1 MKKLALIFSFAIVA
15 ASMYGQARKPQIM
28 VVPSDVWCNAKGY
41 VQTYDNQGLEEQ
53 IPDYGKAVKTDKE
66 LSNMIGKIS
75 NMMADRGFPLVDLSA
90 TISSIERRQAEDELI
105 SSRQGAAIAE
115 SPLDQLRRT
124 ARADIILSLDWT
136 VNENGPKRSVTYNL
150 QGIDSYT
157 NKIIAGVQGTGNPS
171 LTAET
176 AVLLEEAVVSNM
188 DNFTARL
195 QDYFDD
201 LFANGREVAVTV
213 RVFEN
218 SAGIDLDS
226 EYDDGYLLSE
236 IIDEWMADNT
246 VNSRFGKSDATENY
260 IAYNQVRIPLYN
272 EKGRAMDTEMFVRNL
287 ARYLRQEPYNIPSKV
302 VMRGLGEAILILGDK

>member
-1 MKKLALIFSFAIVA
+1 MKKLTLIITFAIIS
-15 ASMYGQARKPQIM
+15 ASMFSQARKPEIM
-28 VVPSDVWCNAKGY
+28 VVPSDVWCNSKGY
-41 VQTYDNQGLEEQ
+41 IQTYDNQGLVEQ
-53 IPDYGKAVKTDKE
+53 IPDYKKAVKTDKE

-105 SSRQGAAIAE
+105 TSKQGAAIAE

-124 ARADIILSLDWT
+124 AKADIILSLDWT

-150 QGIDSYT
+150 QGLDAYT
-157 NKIIAGVQGTGNPS
+157 NKVIAGVQGTGNPS

-176 AVLLEEAVVSNM
+176 SVLLEEAVVSNM
-188 DNFTARL
+188 DNFTSRL

-201 LFANGREVAVTV
+201 LFANGREVVVTV
-213 RVFEN
+213 RVFDN

-226 EYDDGYLLSE
+226 EYDGYLLSE

-260 IAYNQVRIPLYN
+260 INYHQVRIPLYN
-272 EKGRAMDTEMFVRNL
+272 EKGRSMDTEMFVRNL
-287 ARYLRQEPYNIPSKV
+287 ARYLRQAPYNIPSKV
-302 VMRGLGEAILILGDK
+302 MMRGLGEAILILGDK

>member
-1 MKKLALIFSFAIVA
+1 MKKLILIFTLAIMA
-15 ASMYGQARKPQIM
+15 AGMNGQARKPQIM
-28 VVPSDVWCNAKGY
+28 VVPSDVWCNSKGY
-41 VQTYDNQGLEEQ
+41 MQTYDNQGLIQQ
-53 IPDYGKAVKTDKE
+53 IPDYKRAVKTDKE

-90 TISSIERRQAEDELI
+90 TISSIERREAEDELI
-105 SSRQGAAIAE
+105 ASRQGATIAE

-124 ARADIILSLDWT
+124 AKADIILSLDWT

-157 NKIIAGVQGTGNPS
+157 NKVIAGVQGTGNPS

-176 AVLLEEAVVSNM
+176 SVLLEEAVVSNM

-195 QDYFDD
+195 QDYFND
-201 LFANGREVAVTV
+201 LFENGREVAVTV

-218 SAGIDLDS
+218 GAGIDLDS
-226 EYDDGYLLSE
+226 EYDGYLLSE

-246 VNSRFGKSDATENY
+246 VNNRFGKTDATENY
-260 IAYNQVRIPLYN
+260 IYYNQVRIPLYN

-287 ARYLRQEPYNIPSKV
+287 ARYLRQEPYKIPSKV
-302 VMRGLGEAILILGDK
+302 MMRGLGEAILILGDK

>member
-1 MKKLALIFSFAIVA
+1 
-15 ASMYGQARKPQIM
+15 
-28 VVPSDVWCNAKGY
+28 
-41 VQTYDNQGLEEQ
+41 
-53 IPDYGKAVKTDKE
+53 
-66 LSNMIGKIS
+66 
-75 NMMADRGFPLVDLSA
+75 MADRGFPLVDLSA

-105 SSRQGAAIAE
+105 TSKQGAAIAE

-124 ARADIILSLDWT
+124 AKADIILSLDWT

-150 QGIDSYT
+150 QGLDAYT
-157 NKIIAGVQGTGNPS
+157 NKVIAGVQGTGNPS

-188 DNFTARL
+188 DNFTSRL

-201 LFANGREVAVTV
+201 LFANGREVVVTV
-213 RVFEN
+213 RVFDN

-226 EYDDGYLLSE
+226 EYDGYLLSE

-260 IAYNQVRIPLYN
+260 INYHQVRIPLYN
-272 EKGRAMDTEMFVRNL
+272 EKGRSMDTEMFVRNL
-287 ARYLRQEPYNIPSKV
+287 ARYLRQAPYNIPSKV
-302 VMRGLGEAILILGDK
+302 MMRGLGEAILILGDK

>member
-1 MKKLALIFSFAIVA
+1 MKKLTLIFSMALIA
-15 ASMYGQARKPQIM
+15 ATVLGQARKPEIM
-28 VVPSDVWCNAKGY
+28 VVPSDVWCNSKGY
-41 VQTYDNQGLEEQ
+41 MQTYDNQGLIEQ
-53 IPDYGKAVKTDKE
+53 IPDYKKAVKTDKE

-90 TISSIERRQAEDELI
+90 TLTAIERRQAEDELI
-105 SSRQGAAIAE
+105 ASRQGATIVE

-124 ARADIILSLDWT
+124 AKADIILTLDWT
-136 VNENGPKRSVTYNL
+136 VNQTGPKRSVTYNL

-157 NKIIAGVQGTGNPS
+157 SKVIAGVQGTGNPS

-201 LFANGREVAVTV
+201 LFKNGREVTITV
-213 RVFEN
+213 RVFDN

-226 EYDDGYLLSE
+226 EYDGYLLSE

-246 VNSRFGKSDATENY
+246 VSSRFGKSDATENY
-260 IAYNQVRIPLYN
+260 INYRQVRIPLYN
-272 EKGRAMDTEMFVRNL
+272 EKGRAIDTEAFVREL
-287 ARYLRQEPYNIPSKV
+287 ARYLRQAPYNIPSKV
-302 VMRGLGEAILILGDK
+302 MMRGLGEAILILGDK

>member
-1 MKKLALIFSFAIVA
+1 MKKLTLIITFAIIS
-15 ASMYGQARKPQIM
+15 ASMFSQARKPEIM
-28 VVPSDVWCNAKGY
+28 VVPSDVWCNSKGY
-41 VQTYDNQGLEEQ
+41 IQTYDNQGLVEQ
-53 IPDYGKAVKTDKE
+53 IPDYKKAVKTDKE

-105 SSRQGAAIAE
+105 TSKQGAAIAE

-124 ARADIILSLDWT
+124 AKADIILSLDWT

-150 QGIDSYT
+150 QGLDAYT
-157 NKIIAGVQGTGNPS
+157 NKVIAGVQGTGNPS

-188 DNFTARL
+188 DNFTSRL

-201 LFANGREVAVTV
+201 LFANGREVVVTV
-213 RVFEN
+213 RVFDN

-226 EYDDGYLLSE
+226 EYDGYLLSE

-260 IAYNQVRIPLYN
+260 INYHQVRIPLYN
-272 EKGRAMDTEMFVRNL
+272 EKGRSMDTEMFVRNL
-287 ARYLRQEPYNIPSKV
+287 ARYLRQAPYNIPSKV
-302 VMRGLGEAILILGDK
+302 MMRGLGEAILILEHK

>member
-1 MKKLALIFSFAIVA
+1 MKKLTLIITFAIIS
-15 ASMYGQARKPQIM
+15 ASIYSQARKPEIM
-28 VVPSDVWCNAKGY
+28 VVPSDVWCNSKGY
-41 VQTYDNQGLEEQ
+41 IQTYDNQGLVEQ
-53 IPDYGKAVKTDKE
+53 IPDYKKAVKTDKE

-105 SSRQGAAIAE
+105 TSKQGAAIAE

-124 ARADIILSLDWT
+124 AKADIILSLDWT

-150 QGIDSYT
+150 QGLDAYT
-157 NKIIAGVQGTGNPS
+157 NKVIAGVQGTGNPS

-188 DNFTARL
+188 DNFTSRL

-201 LFANGREVAVTV
+201 LFANGREVVVTV
-213 RVFEN
+213 RVFDN

-226 EYDDGYLLSE
+226 EYDGYLLSE

-260 IAYNQVRIPLYN
+260 INYHQVRIPLYN
-272 EKGRAMDTEMFVRNL
+272 EKGRSMDTEMFVRNL
-287 ARYLRQEPYNIPSKV
+287 ARYLRQAPYNIPSKV
-302 VMRGLGEAILILGDK
+302 MMRGLGEAILILGDK

>member
-1 MKKLALIFSFAIVA
+1 MKKLTLIITFAIIS
-15 ASMYGQARKPQIM
+15 ASMFSQARKPEIM
-28 VVPSDVWCNAKGY
+28 VVPSDVWCNSKGY
-41 VQTYDNQGLEEQ
+41 IQTYDNQGLVEQ
-53 IPDYGKAVKTDKE
+53 IPDYKKAVKTDKE
-66 LSNMIGKIS
+66 LSNMIGEIS

-105 SSRQGAAIAE
+105 TSKQGAAIAE

-124 ARADIILSLDWT
+124 AKADIILSLDWT

-150 QGIDSYT
+150 QGLDAYT
-157 NKIIAGVQGTGNPS
+157 NKVIAGVQGTGNPS

-188 DNFTARL
+188 DNFTSRL

-201 LFANGREVAVTV
+201 LFANGREVVVTV
-213 RVFEN
+213 RVFDN

-226 EYDDGYLLSE
+226 EYDGYLLSE

-260 IAYNQVRIPLYN
+260 INYHQVRIPLYN
-272 EKGRAMDTEMFVRNL
+272 EKGRSMDTEMFVRNL
-287 ARYLRQEPYNIPSKV
+287 ARYLRQAPYNIPSKV
-302 VMRGLGEAILILGDK
+302 MMRGLGEAILILGDK

>member
-1 MKKLALIFSFAIVA
+1 MKKLTLIITFAIIS
-15 ASMYGQARKPQIM
+15 ASMFSQARKPEIM
-28 VVPSDVWCNAKGY
+28 VVPSDVWCNSKGY
-41 VQTYDNQGLEEQ
+41 IQTYDNQGLVEQ
-53 IPDYGKAVKTDKE
+53 IPDYKKAVKTDKE

-105 SSRQGAAIAE
+105 TSKQGAAIAE

-124 ARADIILSLDWT
+124 AKADIILSLDWT
-136 VNENGPKRSVTYNL
+136 VNENGPKRSVTSNL
-150 QGIDSYT
+150 QGLDAYT
-157 NKIIAGVQGTGNPS
+157 NKVIAGVQGTGNPS

-188 DNFTARL
+188 DNFTSRL

-201 LFANGREVAVTV
+201 LFANGREVVVTV
-213 RVFEN
+213 RVFDN

-226 EYDDGYLLSE
+226 EYDGYLLSE

-260 IAYNQVRIPLYN
+260 INYHQVRIPLYN
-272 EKGRAMDTEMFVRNL
+272 EKGRSMDTEMFVRNL
-287 ARYLRQEPYNIPSKV
+287 ARYLRQAPYNIPSKV
-302 VMRGLGEAILILGDK
+302 MMRGLGEAILILGDK

>member
-1 MKKLALIFSFAIVA
+1 MKKLTLIITFAIIS
-15 ASMYGQARKPQIM
+15 ASMFSQARKPEIM
-28 VVPSDVWCNAKGY
+28 VVPSDVWCNSKGY
-41 VQTYDNQGLEEQ
+41 IQTYDNQGFVEQ
-53 IPDYGKAVKTDKE
+53 IPDYKKAVKTDKE

-105 SSRQGAAIAE
+105 TSKQGAAIAE

-124 ARADIILSLDWT
+124 AKADIILSLDWT

-150 QGIDSYT
+150 QGLDAYT
-157 NKIIAGVQGTGNPS
+157 NKVIAGVQGTGNPS

-188 DNFTARL
+188 DNFTSRL

-201 LFANGREVAVTV
+201 LFANGREVVVTV
-213 RVFEN
+213 RVFDN

-226 EYDDGYLLSE
+226 EYDGYLLSE

-260 IAYNQVRIPLYN
+260 INYHQVRIPLYN
-272 EKGRAMDTEMFVRNL
+272 EKGRSMDTEMFVRNL
-287 ARYLRQEPYNIPSKV
+287 ARYLRQAPYNIPSKV
-302 VMRGLGEAILILGDK
+302 MMRGLGEAILILGDK

>member
-1 MKKLALIFSFAIVA
+1 MKKLTLIITFAIIS
-15 ASMYGQARKPQIM
+15 ASMFSQARKPEIM
-28 VVPSDVWCNAKGY
+28 VVPSDVWCNSKGY
-41 VQTYDNQGLEEQ
+41 IQTYDNQGLVEQ
-53 IPDYGKAVKTDKE
+53 IPDYKKAVKTDKE

-105 SSRQGAAIAE
+105 TSKQGAAIAE

-124 ARADIILSLDWT
+124 AKADIILSLDWT

-150 QGIDSYT
+150 QGLDAYT
-157 NKIIAGVQGTGNPS
+157 NKVIAGVQGTGNPS

-188 DNFTARL
+188 DNFTSRL

-201 LFANGREVAVTV
+201 LFANGREVVVTV
-213 RVFEN
+213 RVFDN

-226 EYDDGYLLSE
+226 EYDGYLLSE

-260 IAYNQVRIPLYN
+260 INYHQVRIPLYN
-272 EKGRAMDTEMFVRNL
+272 EKGRSMDTEMFVRNL
-287 ARYLRQEPYNIPSKV
+287 ARYLRQAPYNIPSKV
-302 VMRGLGEAILILGDK
+302 MMHGLGEAILILGDK

>member
-1 MKKLALIFSFAIVA
+1 MKKLTLIITFAIIS
-15 ASMYGQARKPQIM
+15 ASMFSQARKPEIM
-28 VVPSDVWCNAKGY
+28 VVPSDVWCNSKGY
-41 VQTYDNQGLEEQ
+41 IQTYDNQGLVEQ
-53 IPDYGKAVKTDKE
+53 IPDYKKAVKTDKE

-105 SSRQGAAIAE
+105 TSKQGAAIAE

-124 ARADIILSLDWT
+124 AKADIILSLDWT

-150 QGIDSYT
+150 QGLDAYT
-157 NKIIAGVQGTGNPS
+157 NKVIAGVQGTGNPP

-176 AVLLEEAVVSNM
+176 AVLPEEAAVPNH
-188 DNFTARL
+188 NTFPPRR
-195 QDYFDD
+195 QDYVDD
-201 LFANGREVAVTV
+201 LFANGREGVVTV
-213 RVFEN
+213 RVVDN

-226 EYDDGYLLSE
+226 EYDGYLLSE

-260 IAYNQVRIPLYN
+260 INYHQVRIPLYN
-272 EKGRAMDTEMFVRNL
+272 EKGRSMDTEMFVRNL
-287 ARYLRQEPYNIPSKV
+287 ARYLRQAPYNIPSKV
-302 VMRGLGEAILILGDK
+302 MMRGLGEAILILGDK

>member
-1 MKKLALIFSFAIVA
+1 MKKLTLIITFAIIS
-15 ASMYGQARKPQIM
+15 ASMFSQARKPEIM
-28 VVPSDVWCNAKGY
+28 VVPSDVWCNSKGY
-41 VQTYDNQGLEEQ
+41 IQTYDNQGLVEQ
-53 IPDYGKAVKTDKE
+53 IPDYKKAVKTDKE
-66 LSNMIGKIS
+66 LSNMIGKLS

-105 SSRQGAAIAE
+105 TSKQGAAIAE

-124 ARADIILSLDWT
+124 AKADIILSLDWT

-150 QGIDSYT
+150 QGLDAYT
-157 NKIIAGVQGTGNPS
+157 NKVIAGVQGTGNPS

-188 DNFTARL
+188 DNFTSRL

-201 LFANGREVAVTV
+201 LFANGREVVVTV
-213 RVFEN
+213 RVFDN

-226 EYDDGYLLSE
+226 EYDGYLLSE

-260 IAYNQVRIPLYN
+260 INYHQVRIPLYN
-272 EKGRAMDTEMFVRNL
+272 EKGRSMDTEMFVRNL
-287 ARYLRQEPYNIPSKV
+287 ARYLRQAPYNIPSKV
-302 VMRGLGEAILILGDK
+302 MMRGLGEAILILGDK

>member
-1 MKKLALIFSFAIVA
+1 MKKLTLIITFAIIS
-15 ASMYGQARKPQIM
+15 ASMFSQARKPEIM
-28 VVPSDVWCNAKGY
+28 VVPSDVWCNSKGY
-41 VQTYDNQGLEEQ
+41 IQTYDNQGLVEQ
-53 IPDYGKAVKTDKE
+53 IPDYKKAVKTDKE

-105 SSRQGAAIAE
+105 TSKQGAAIAE

-124 ARADIILSLDWT
+124 AKADIILSLDWT

-150 QGIDSYT
+150 QGLDAYT
-157 NKIIAGVQGTGNPS
+157 NKVIAGVQGTGNPS

-188 DNFTARL
+188 DNFTSRL

-201 LFANGREVAVTV
+201 LFANGREVVVTV
-213 RVFEN
+213 RVFDN

-226 EYDDGYLLSE
+226 EYDGYLLSE

-260 IAYNQVRIPLYN
+260 INYHQVRIPLYN
-272 EKGRAMDTEMFVRNL
+272 EKGRSMDTEMFVRNL
-287 ARYLRQEPYNIPSKV
+287 ARYLRQAPYNIPSKV
-302 VMRGLGEAILILGDK
+302 MMRGLGEAILILGDK

>member
-1 MKKLALIFSFAIVA
+1 MKKLTLIITFAIIS
-15 ASMYGQARKPQIM
+15 ASMFSQARKPEIM
-28 VVPSDVWCNAKGY
+28 VVPSDVWCNSKGY
-41 VQTYDNQGLEEQ
+41 IQTYDNQGLVEQ
-53 IPDYGKAVKTDKE
+53 IPDYKKAVKTDKE

-105 SSRQGAAIAE
+105 TSKQGAAIAE

-124 ARADIILSLDWT
+124 AKADIILSLDWT

-150 QGIDSYT
+150 QGLDAYT
-157 NKIIAGVQGTGNPS
+157 NKVIAGVQGTGNPS

-188 DNFTARL
+188 DNFTSRL

-201 LFANGREVAVTV
+201 LFANGREVVVTV
-213 RVFEN
+213 RVYDN
-218 SAGIDLDS
+218 SLGIDLDS
-226 EYDDGYLLSE
+226 EYDGYLLSE

-260 IAYNQVRIPLYN
+260 INYHQVRIPLYN
-272 EKGRAMDTEMFVRNL
+272 EKGRSMDTEMFVRNL
-287 ARYLRQEPYNIPSKV
+287 ARYLRQAPYNIPSKV
-302 VMRGLGEAILILGDK
+302 MMRGLGEAILILGDK

>member
-1 MKKLALIFSFAIVA
+1 MKKLTLIITFAIIS
-15 ASMYGQARKPQIM
+15 ASMFSQARKPEIM
-28 VVPSDVWCNAKGY
+28 VVPSDVWCNSKGY
-41 VQTYDNQGLEEQ
+41 IQTYDNQGLVEQ
-53 IPDYGKAVKTDKE
+53 IPDYKKAVKTDKE

-105 SSRQGAAIAE
+105 TSKQGAAIAE

-124 ARADIILSLDWT
+124 AKADIILSLDWT

-150 QGIDSYT
+150 QGLDAYT
-157 NKIIAGVQGTGNPS
+157 NKVIAGVQGTGNPS

-188 DNFTARL
+188 DNFTSRL

-201 LFANGREVAVTV
+201 LFANGREVVVTV
-213 RVFEN
+213 RVFDN

-226 EYDDGYLLSE
+226 EYDGYLLSE

-260 IAYNQVRIPLYN
+260 INYHQVRIPLYN
-272 EKGRAMDTEMFVRNL
+272 EKGRSMDTEMFVRNL
-287 ARYLRQEPYNIPSKV
+287 ARYLRQAPYNMPSKV
-302 VMRGLGEAILILGDK
+302 MMRGLGEAILILGDK

>member
-1 MKKLALIFSFAIVA
+1 MKKLTLIITFAIIS
-15 ASMYGQARKPQIM
+15 ASMFSQARKPEIM
-28 VVPSDVWCNAKGY
+28 VVPSDVWCNSKGY
-41 VQTYDNQGLEEQ
+41 IQTYDNQGLVEQ
-53 IPDYGKAVKTDKE
+53 IPDYKKAVKTDKE

-105 SSRQGAAIAE
+105 TSKQGAAIAE

-124 ARADIILSLDWT
+124 AKADIILSLDWT

-150 QGIDSYT
+150 QGLDAYT
-157 NKIIAGVQGTGNPS
+157 NKVIAGVQGTGNPS

-188 DNFTARL
+188 DNFTSRL
-195 QDYFDD
+195 QGYFDD
-201 LFANGREVAVTV
+201 LFANGREVVVTV
-213 RVFEN
+213 RVFDN

-226 EYDDGYLLSE
+226 EYDGYLLSE

-260 IAYNQVRIPLYN
+260 INYHQVRIPLYN
-272 EKGRAMDTEMFVRNL
+272 EKGRSMDTEMFVRNL
-287 ARYLRQEPYNIPSKV
+287 ARYLRQAPYNIPSKV
-302 VMRGLGEAILILGDK
+302 MMRGLGEAILILGDK

>member
-1 MKKLALIFSFAIVA
+1 MKKLTLIITFAIIS
-15 ASMYGQARKPQIM
+15 ASMFSQARKPEIM
-28 VVPSDVWCNAKGY
+28 VVPSDVWCNSKGY
-41 VQTYDNQGLEEQ
+41 IQTYDNQGLVEQ
-53 IPDYGKAVKTDKE
+53 IPDYKKAVKTDKE

-105 SSRQGAAIAE
+105 TSKQGAAIAE

-124 ARADIILSLDWT
+124 AKADIILSLDWT

-150 QGIDSYT
+150 QGLDAYT
-157 NKIIAGVQGTGNPS
+157 NKVIAGVQGTGNPS

-188 DNFTARL
+188 DNFTSRL

-201 LFANGREVAVTV
+201 LFANGREVVVTV
-213 RVFEN
+213 RVFDN

-226 EYDDGYLLSE
+226 EYEGYLLSE

-260 IAYNQVRIPLYN
+260 INYHQVRIPLYN
-272 EKGRAMDTEMFVRNL
+272 EKGRSMDTEMFVRNL
-287 ARYLRQEPYNIPSKV
+287 ARYLRQAPYNIPSKV
-302 VMRGLGEAILILGDK
+302 MMRGLGEAILILGDK

>member
-1 MKKLALIFSFAIVA
+1 MKKLTLIITFAIIS
-15 ASMYGQARKPQIM
+15 ASMFSQARKPEIM
-28 VVPSDVWCNAKGY
+28 VVPSDVWCNSKGY
-41 VQTYDNQGLEEQ
+41 IQTYDNQGLVEQ
-53 IPDYGKAVKTDKE
+53 IPDYKKAVKTDKE

-105 SSRQGAAIAE
+105 TSKQGAAIAE

-124 ARADIILSLDWT
+124 AKADIILSLDWT
-136 VNENGPKRSVTYNL
+136 VNENGPKRSVTYKL
-150 QGIDSYT
+150 QGLDAYT
-157 NKIIAGVQGTGNPS
+157 NKVIAGVQGTGNPS

-188 DNFTARL
+188 DNFTSRL

-201 LFANGREVAVTV
+201 LFANGREVVVTV
-213 RVFEN
+213 RVFDN

-226 EYDDGYLLSE
+226 EYDGYLLSE

-260 IAYNQVRIPLYN
+260 INYHQVRIPLYN
-272 EKGRAMDTEMFVRNL
+272 EKGRSMDTEMFVRNL
-287 ARYLRQEPYNIPSKV
+287 ARYLRQAPYNIPSKV
-302 VMRGLGEAILILGDK
+302 MMRGLGEAILILGDK

>member
-1 MKKLALIFSFAIVA
+1 MKKLTLIISFALIAAGAFS
-15 ASMYGQARKPQIM
+15 QARKPEIM
-28 VVPSDVWCNAKGY
+28 VVPSDVWCNSKGY
-41 VQTYDNQGLEEQ
+41 MQTYDNQGLTEQ
-53 IPDYGKAVKTDKE
+53 IPDYKKAVKTDKD

-105 SSRQGAAIAE
+105 TSKQGATIAE

-150 QGIDSYT
+150 QGLDAYT
-157 NKIIAGVQGTGNPS
+157 NKVIAGVQGTGNPS

-188 DNFTARL
+188 DNFAARL

-201 LFANGREVAVTV
+201 LFNNGREVTVTV
-213 RVFEN
+213 RVFDN

-226 EYDDGYLLSE
+226 EYDGYLLSE
-236 IIDEWMADNT
+236 IIDEWMADHT

-260 IAYNQVRIPLYN
+260 INYHQVRIPLYN
-272 EKGRAMDTEMFVRNL
+272 EKGRAMDTEMFVRDL
-287 ARYLRQEPYNIPSKV
+287 SRYLRQAPYNLPSKV
-302 VMRGLGEAILILGDK
+302 LMRGLGEAILIIGDK

>member
-1 MKKLALIFSFAIVA
+1 MKKLTLIITFAIIS
-15 ASMYGQARKPQIM
+15 ASMFSQARKPEIM
-28 VVPSDVWCNAKGY
+28 VVPSDVWCNSKGY
-41 VQTYDNQGLEEQ
+41 IQTYDNQGLVEQ
-53 IPDYGKAVKTDKE
+53 IPDYKKAVKTDKE

-105 SSRQGAAIAE
+105 TSKQGAAIAE

-124 ARADIILSLDWT
+124 AKADIILSLDWT

-150 QGIDSYT
+150 QGLDAYT
-157 NKIIAGVQGTGNPS
+157 NKVIAGVQGTGNPS

-188 DNFTARL
+188 DNFTSRL

-201 LFANGREVAVTV
+201 LFANGREVVVTV
-213 RVFEN
+213 RVFDN

-226 EYDDGYLLSE
+226 EYDGYLLSE

-246 VNSRFGKSDATENY
+246 VNSRF
-260 IAYNQVRIPLYN
+260 
-272 EKGRAMDTEMFVRNL
+272 
-287 ARYLRQEPYNIPSKV
+287 
-302 VMRGLGEAILILGDK
+302 

>member
-1 MKKLALIFSFAIVA
+1 MKKLTLIITFAIIS
-15 ASMYGQARKPQIM
+15 ASMFSQARKPEIM
-28 VVPSDVWCNAKGY
+28 VVPSDVWCNSKGY
-41 VQTYDNQGLEEQ
+41 IQTYDNQGLVEQ
-53 IPDYGKAVKTDKE
+53 IPDYKKAVKTDKE

-105 SSRQGAAIAE
+105 TSKQGAAIAE

-124 ARADIILSLDWT
+124 AKADIILSLDWT

-150 QGIDSYT
+150 QGLDAYT
-157 NKIIAGVQGTGNPS
+157 NKVIAGVQGTGNPS

-188 DNFTARL
+188 DNFTSRL

-201 LFANGREVAVTV
+201 LFANGREVIVTV
-213 RVFEN
+213 RVFDN

-226 EYDDGYLLSE
+226 EYDGYLLSE

-260 IAYNQVRIPLYN
+260 INYHQVRIPLYN
-272 EKGRAMDTEMFVRNL
+272 EKGRSMDTEMFVRNL
-287 ARYLRQEPYNIPSKV
+287 ARYLRQAPYNIPSKV
-302 VMRGLGEAILILGDK
+302 MMRGLGEAILILGDK

>member
-1 MKKLALIFSFAIVA
+1 MKKLILIFTLAIMA
-15 ASMYGQARKPQIM
+15 AGMNGQARKPQIM
-28 VVPSDVWCNAKGY
+28 VVPSDVWCNSKGY
-41 VQTYDNQGLEEQ
+41 MQTYDNQGLIQQ
-53 IPDYGKAVKTDKE
+53 IPDYKRAVKTDKD

-90 TISSIERRQAEDELI
+90 TISSIERREAEDELI
-105 SSRQGAAIAE
+105 ASRQGATIAE

-124 ARADIILSLDWT
+124 AKADIILSLDWT

-157 NKIIAGVQGTGNPS
+157 NKVIAGVQGTGNPS

-176 AVLLEEAVVSNM
+176 SVLLEEAVVSNM

-195 QDYFDD
+195 QDYFND
-201 LFANGREVAVTV
+201 LFENGREVAVTV

-226 EYDDGYLLSE
+226 EYDGYLLSE

-246 VNSRFGKSDATENY
+246 VNSRFGKTDATENY
-260 IAYNQVRIPLYN
+260 IYYNQVRIPLYN

-287 ARYLRQEPYNIPSKV
+287 ARYLRQEPYKIPSKV
-302 VMRGLGEAILILGDK
+302 MMRGLGEAILILGDK

>member
-1 MKKLALIFSFAIVA
+1 MKKLTLIITFAIISV
-15 ASMYGQARKPQIM
+15 SMFSQARKPEIM
-28 VVPSDVWCNAKGY
+28 VVPSDVWCNSKGY
-41 VQTYDNQGLEEQ
+41 IQTYDNQGLVEQ
-53 IPDYGKAVKTDKE
+53 IPDYKKAVKTDKE

-105 SSRQGAAIAE
+105 TSKQGAAIAE

-124 ARADIILSLDWT
+124 AKADIILSLDWT

-150 QGIDSYT
+150 QGLDAYT
-157 NKIIAGVQGTGNPS
+157 NKVIAGVQGTGNPS

-188 DNFTARL
+188 DNFTSRL

-201 LFANGREVAVTV
+201 LFANGREVVVTV
-213 RVFEN
+213 RVFDN

-226 EYDDGYLLSE
+226 EYDGYLLSE

-260 IAYNQVRIPLYN
+260 INYHQVRIPLYN
-272 EKGRAMDTEMFVRNL
+272 EKGRSMDTEMFVRNL
-287 ARYLRQEPYNIPSKV
+287 ARYLRQAPYNIPSKV
-302 VMRGLGEAILILGDK
+302 MMRGLGEAILILGDK

>member
-1 MKKLALIFSFAIVA
+1 MKKLTLIITFAIIS
-15 ASMYGQARKPQIM
+15 ASMFSQARKPEIM
-28 VVPSDVWCNAKGY
+28 VVPSDVWCNSKGY
-41 VQTYDNQGLEEQ
+41 IQTYDNQGLVEQ
-53 IPDYGKAVKTDKE
+53 IPDYNKAVRTCKE
-66 LSNMIGKIS
+66 LANMIGKIS

-105 SSRQGAAIAE
+105 TSKQGAAIAE

-124 ARADIILSLDWT
+124 AKADIILSLDWT

-150 QGIDSYT
+150 QGLDAYT
-157 NKIIAGVQGTGNPS
+157 NKVIAGVQGTGNPS

-188 DNFTARL
+188 DNFTSRL

-201 LFANGREVAVTV
+201 LFANGREVVVTV
-213 RVFEN
+213 RVFDN

-226 EYDDGYLLSE
+226 EYDGYLLSE

-260 IAYNQVRIPLYN
+260 INYHQVRIPLYN
-272 EKGRAMDTEMFVRNL
+272 EKGRSMDTEMFVRNL
-287 ARYLRQEPYNIPSKV
+287 ARYLRQAPYNIPSKV
-302 VMRGLGEAILILGDK
+302 MMRGLGEAILILGDK

>member
-1 MKKLALIFSFAIVA
+1 MKKLTLIITFAIIS
-15 ASMYGQARKPQIM
+15 ASMFSQARKPEIM
-28 VVPSDVWCNAKGY
+28 VVPSDVWCNSKGY
-41 VQTYDNQGLEEQ
+41 IQTYDNQGLVEQ
-53 IPDYGKAVKTDKE
+53 IPDYKKAVKTDKE

-105 SSRQGAAIAE
+105 TSKQGAAIAE

-124 ARADIILSLDWT
+124 AKADIILSLDWT

-150 QGIDSYT
+150 QGLDAYT
-157 NKIIAGVQGTGNPS
+157 NKVIAGVQGTGNPS

-188 DNFTARL
+188 DNFTSRL

-201 LFANGREVAVTV
+201 LFANGREVVVTV
-213 RVFEN
+213 RVFDN

-226 EYDDGYLLSE
+226 EYDGYLLSE

-260 IAYNQVRIPLYN
+260 INYHQVRIPLYN
-272 EKGRAMDTEMFVRNL
+272 EKGRSMDTEMFVRNL
-287 ARYLRQEPYNIPSKV
+287 ARYLRQAPYNIPSKV
-302 VMRGLGEAILILGDK
+302 MIRGLGEAILILADK